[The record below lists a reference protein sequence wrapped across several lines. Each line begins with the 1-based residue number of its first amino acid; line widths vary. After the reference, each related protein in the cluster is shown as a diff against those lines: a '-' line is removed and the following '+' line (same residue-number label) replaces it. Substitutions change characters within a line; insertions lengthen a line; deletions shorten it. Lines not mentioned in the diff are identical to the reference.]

1 MTLMLQA
8 PYPDIQ
14 TTSILPNPKASDFQN
29 QTHSLD
35 VHRSMNGVKYTYVKS
50 KPDRRLTMNF
60 TLSRMKAL
68 ELREFIRSYYRSRI
82 LLTDHNNVRWSV
94 VFADNPFDIEGTGR
108 AFGWPGNEANSIQL
122 RFEGYKL

>member
-60 TLSRMKAL
+60 TLSRMKAA
-68 ELREFIRSYYRSRI
+68 
-82 LLTDHNNVRWSV
+82 WSFV
-94 VFADNPFDIEGTGR
+94 
-108 AFGWPGNEANSIQL
+108 NSSGPTIGAG
-122 RFEGYKL
+122 FY